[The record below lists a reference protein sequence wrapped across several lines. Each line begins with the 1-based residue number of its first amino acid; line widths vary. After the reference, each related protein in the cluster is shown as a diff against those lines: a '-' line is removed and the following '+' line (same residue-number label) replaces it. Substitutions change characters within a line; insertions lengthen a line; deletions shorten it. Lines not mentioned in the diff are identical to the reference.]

1 MNSKLYVL
9 FGFFIY
15 SQSIF
20 AQQPIRNWN
29 IASNSSVTISNDTIR
44 SGSGN
49 VATQI
54 VAPVRVINPCQR
66 TVSSP
71 YLRVKSVQ
79 IPGGGK
85 ATPSRLTMG
94 YRQDESGY
102 SAEYSVEMQNISTGI
117 SVKTQFVTKIN
128 GTTQTTTD
136 VSGDV
141 LTGKNLEIQVY
152 DANQIRL
159 YTDGTLRTTLSMSSA
174 REGQFYVDLRHEAA
188 GQIILTAATGYY
200 PCTSSKY
207 FADVLPQ
214 LDGGTV
220 QLFDDTLRLKY
231 IQEYASESVSY
242 RIYNWNKS
250 VNTTA
255 SFSASYGVNWRK
267 IAVGALASGYYVVEL
282 EGNKKQ
288 RYYLRFKK

>member
-1 MNSKLYVL
+1 MSSKLYVL
-9 FGFFIY
+9 FSFFIY
-15 SQSIF
+15 SQSIA

-54 VAPVRVINPCQR
+54 VAPVRLINPCQR
-66 TVSSP
+66 MVSSP

-85 ATPSRLTMG
+85 AASSRLTMG

-102 SAEYSVEMQNISTGI
+102 SDIYSVEIEKYPTN
-117 SVKTQFVTKIN
+117 KTRFVTKIN
-128 GTTQTTTD
+128 GKTQNTTD

-159 YTDGTLRTTLSMSSA
+159 YTDGVLRTTLSMPSA
-174 REGQFYVDLRHEAA
+174 REGQFYVSLHQAAA

-231 IQEYASESVSY
+231 VQEYASENVSY